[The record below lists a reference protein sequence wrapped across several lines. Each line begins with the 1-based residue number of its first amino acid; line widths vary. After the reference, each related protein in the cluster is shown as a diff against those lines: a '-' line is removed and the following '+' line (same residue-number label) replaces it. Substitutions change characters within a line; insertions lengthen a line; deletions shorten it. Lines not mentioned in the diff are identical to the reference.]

1 MATSDARF
9 DVPSARKVF
18 GEAINTSVRHDRP
31 AQAGPQ
37 RTVDIG
43 KHNTGINRFS
53 ISGVSRIRR
62 GFLGTLLEPVFA
74 AQTVAQVAIESREAA
89 GKLKA
94 LGIAKDVQVLLD
106 RPEDD
111 NQEGIDVHFNCQDG
125 SRYVIKT
132 GVNVGDDE
140 GTANV
145 TGRLNNIFG
154 GGESFEANYA
164 RGNKTQAAFQGILS
178 MPVDADPQK
187 QLEMSASQATLDN
200 RPYSSHDEVR
210 RTLSTAYRASH
221 FGGLSHELRYSASW
235 REICNVGYRASPSLR
250 SEAGHSLKSS
260 MLYTVA
266 YDDRDSHT
274 VPTCGSLVK
283 ATAEIAGL
291 LGDVRFA
298 KVQAELQSNQQITN
312 SEFVLSTGLQ
322 GGILWSQ
329 GRSSMSDRFSLGGLT
344 SVRGFEHRGIG
355 PRDGNDSIG
364 GDVFYAAGIS
374 LLTPLPYIRTSALK
388 GHVWANAGQLA
399 LLDDRG
405 LLRDRGGSSAADE
418 IYRFFMRPS
427 AAVGVG
433 LVYRHSM
440 VRVEL
445 SCCLP
450 MLATTTD
457 RPKSG
462 LQFGLGVQFL

>member
-1 MATSDARF
+1 MATDARF

-18 GEAINTSVRHDRP
+18 GEAINTS
-31 AQAGPQ
+31 AQHNSAGAQ

-43 KHNTGINRFS
+43 KHSIGINRFS

-62 GFLGTLLEPVFA
+62 GFLSTLLEPVFA
-74 AQTVAQVAIESREAA
+74 AQTVAQVAMESREAA

-106 RPEDD
+106 RPEN

-125 SRYVIKT
+125 SRYAIKT

-140 GTANV
+140 GTASV

-154 GGESFEANYA
+154 GGESLEANYT
-164 RGNKTQAAFQGILS
+164 RGNKTQAAFQGVLS
-178 MPVDADPQK
+178 MPVAADPLK

-200 RPYSSHDEVR
+200 RPYSSYDEVR
-210 RTLSTAYRASH
+210 RTLSTAYRASQL
-221 FGGLSHELRYSASW
+221 GGLSHELRYSASW

-274 VPTCGSLVK
+274 VPTCGSLLR
-283 ATAEIAGL
+283 ATTEIAGL

-298 KVQAELQSNQQITN
+298 KVQAELQSNQQIAD
-312 SEFVLSTGLQ
+312 SGFVVSTGLQ
-322 GGILWSQ
+322 AGVLWSQ
-329 GRSSMSDRFSLGGLT
+329 GRSPISDRFTLGGLT
-344 SVRGFEHRGIG
+344 SVRGFEYRGIG
-355 PRDGNDSIG
+355 PHDGNDSIG
-364 GDVFYAAGIS
+364 GDIFYAAGIS
-374 LLTPLPYIRTSALK
+374 LLTPLPYIRTNALK
-388 GHVWANAGQLA
+388 GHIWANAGQLA

-405 LLRDRGGSSAADE
+405 LLRNRNSVADE
-418 IYRFFMRPS
+418 VYRFFMRPS

-457 RPKSG
+457 WPKPG